1 MMKKCLLV
9 AVGLAAW
16 IGFGAVEVGGL
27 PAWEFADTEVSTNV
41 PFAFPQVNVKHFF
54 LSMELAGTPSNNV
67 QVAFGRDANTNGV
80 LEVEEAGFAIG
91 WDCGEW
97 RVRGCL
103 GSLEGLGG
111 LEERPSEELNRRNSA
126 FDNRLRPTDF
136 DGFVGQEKIRDRL
149 MLAVKAAKDRGES
162 LDHVLFSGP
171 PGLGK
176 TTLSYILGEAMG
188 VNVKTTSGPVI
199 TKPGDL
205 AGLLT
210 SLEPGDIVFIDEIHR
225 LAKTVEEYLYSAMED
240 YAIDIVLDQ
249 GPNARSVRLDLPHFT
264 LVGATTR
271 IGLIAAPLRE
281 RFGLVNRLSYYEPKE
296 LAEIVKR
303 SAAKLG
309 VDIDEA
315 GALEISRRA
324 RGTPRIANNLLKRV
338 RDYAQVKAGNFITG
352 EVAKESLELLEI
364 DPHGLDEMD
373 RKILETICVKFGGGP
388 VGLSTIAVSVGEEPD
403 TIEEAYE
410 PFLIMEGY
418 LERTP
423 KGRVASALAYQTL
436 GLNPPNI

>member
-1 MMKKCLLV
+1 MQS
-9 AVGLAAW
+9 ARTS
-16 IGFGAVEVGGL
+16 
-27 PAWEFADTEVSTNV
+27 D
-41 PFAFPQVNVKHFF
+41 
-54 LSMELAGTPSNNV
+54 
-67 QVAFGRDANTNGV
+67 
-80 LEVEEAGFAIG
+80 
-91 WDCGEW
+91 
-97 RVRGCL
+97 
-103 GSLEGLGG
+103 
-111 LEERPSEELNRRNSA
+111 ELNRANNA
-126 FDNRLRPTDF
+126 FDNKLRPSDF
-136 DGFVGQEKIRDRL
+136 SGFVGQAKIRDRL
-149 MLAVKAAKDRGES
+149 MLAVQAAKDRGES

-188 VNVKTTSGPVI
+188 VHVKTTSGPVI

-225 LAKTVEEYLYSAMED
+225 MAKTVEEYLYSAMED
-240 YAIDIVLDQ
+240 YAIDIMIDQ
-249 GPNARSVRLDLPHFT
+249 GPNARSVRLELPRFT

-271 IGLIAAPLRE
+271 IGLIAAPLRA
-281 RFGLVNRLSYYEPKE
+281 RFGLVNRLNYYSPEE
-296 LAEIVKR
+296 LAEIVTR
-303 SAAKLG
+303 SAVKLG

-315 GALEISRRA
+315 GAAEIARRA
-324 RGTPRIANNLLKRV
+324 RGTPRIANNLLRRV

-352 EVAKESLELLEI
+352 DVARESLSLLEI

-373 RKILETICVKFGGGP
+373 RKVLEAICVKFNGGP

-423 KGRVASALAYQTL
+423 KGRVATPLAYTRL
-436 GLNPPNI
+436 GLKGPEWT

>member
-1 MMKKCLLV
+1 M
-9 AVGLAAW
+9 
-16 IGFGAVEVGGL
+16 VER
-27 PAWEFADTEVSTNV
+27 E
-41 PFAFPQVNVKHFF
+41 
-54 LSMELAGTPSNNV
+54 
-67 QVAFGRDANTNGV
+67 
-80 LEVEEAGFAIG
+80 
-91 WDCGEW
+91 
-97 RVRGCL
+97 
-103 GSLEGLGG
+103 
-111 LEERPSEELNRRNSA
+111 SEELNRRNNA
-126 FDNRLRPTDF
+126 FDNKLRPTDF

-176 TTLSYILGEAMG
+176 TTLSYILGSAMG

-281 RFGLVNRLSYYEPKE
+281 RFGLVNRLSYYEPGE

-309 VDIDEA
+309 VDIDDA
-315 GALEISRRA
+315 GALEIARRA

-338 RDYAQVKAGNFITG
+338 RDYAQVKAANFITG
-352 EVAKESLELLEI
+352 EVAKGSLELLEI

-423 KGRVASALAYQTL
+423 KGRVATTLAWKTL
-436 GLNPPNI
+436 GLEPVSRQGGLGL